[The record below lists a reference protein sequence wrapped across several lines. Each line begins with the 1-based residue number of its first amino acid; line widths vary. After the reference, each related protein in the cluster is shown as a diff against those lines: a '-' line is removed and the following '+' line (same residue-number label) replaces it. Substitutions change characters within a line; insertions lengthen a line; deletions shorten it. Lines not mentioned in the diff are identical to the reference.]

1 MVFEKI
7 KLRIIKGRKL
17 QPFLTAK
24 VLQDHEDRIKALEED
39 APTPTPTPT
48 TRTISFTIKSD
59 ETTPIEG
66 ATVKIGSTTKT
77 TGSAG
82 GCSFNEIADGNVSV
96 EVSATGF
103 VDKTETITVSEDN
116 TSFTITL
123 TAS

>member
-39 APTPTPTPT
+39 APTPTPT

-82 GCSFNEIADGNVSV
+82 GCSFNDIADGNVSV